1 LGFWIWDFG
10 FGWMS
15 EDKLEKA
22 AAENVDATD
31 ENSADGNEVIP
42 VSEDTENEQTEA
54 SPRRKFLVMLGVVLF
69 VLALILGYFYLE
81 RRDRTEVSATK
92 DEEEKP
98 EAVVSVKVAKA
109 EKESISK
116 EFTAIGTVAPA
127 EQSTVAASISA
138 QIKQM
143 RLLKNQFVRQG
154 EVLAVLASQDL
165 QAQRNEAKTALDEA
179 RLNLETLN
187 KVTIPQTRAQT
198 DKELSDAKANADNAR
213 ATYERRRDL
222 YDKGG
227 LSLKELEASKLAL
240 TNAENALRLAEQNS
254 KLNASAVNPNAR
266 AIAENK
272 IRQAQERINTID
284 TQANLAEVRAPIS
297 GFVTE
302 QFQYEGE
309 FAAQGAR
316 LLTISD
322 IGAVIVKANFADTVV
337 ADLETGDAVTIFLP
351 SAPDERMAGRV
362 TQIGRAADVQNRTV
376 EVWATFENG
385 RGLLRA
391 GDAVQFVI
399 AAKPAE
405 DAVVVPV
412 SAVTLE
418 ASNAD
423 EGTIMTVD
431 EESVAHETKVKV
443 GIKQG
448 DKIQITEG
456 LEGGETVVTEGNYAL
471 PDGAKVEA
479 TEKEEEKGS
488 GGDEEN

>member
-1 LGFWIWDFG
+1 
-10 FGWMS
+10 MS
-15 EDKLEKA
+15 EDRLEKKDSEKVV
-22 AAENVDATD
+22 ENTEV
-31 ENSADGNEVIP
+31 SAVEDGTLEPTEEVES
-42 VSEDTENEQTEA
+42 SERESS
-54 SPRRKFLVMLGVVLF
+54 SPRRKFLV
-69 VLALILGYFYLE
+69 ILGIVLLVFALVLVYFYVE
-81 RRDRTEVSATK
+81 RRNRTEVTAST
-92 DEEEKP
+92 EEEKP

-109 EKESISK
+109 EKESIAQ

-165 QAQRNEAKTALDEA
+165 QAQRNEAKAALDEA
-179 RLNLETLN
+179 RLNLQTLD
-187 KVTIPQTRAQT
+187 KVTIPQTSAQT
-198 DKELSDAKANADNAR
+198 EKELSDAKANADNAR
-213 ATYERRRDL
+213 ATYERRKDL

-227 LSLKELEASKLAL
+227 LSLKELEASRLAFQ
-240 TNAENALRLAEQNS
+240 NAENALRLAQTNS

-284 TQANLAEVRAPIS
+284 TQANLAEIRAPIS
-297 GFVTE
+297 GVVTE
-302 QFQYEGE
+302 QFEYEGE
-309 FAAQGAR
+309 FAAQGAK
-316 LLTISD
+316 LLTISS
-322 IGAVIVKANFADTVV
+322 IGSVIVKANFADTVV
-337 ADLETGDAVTIFLP
+337 ANLATGDAVVIFLP
-351 SAPDERMAGRV
+351 EAPDERMAGKV
-362 TQIGRAADVQNRTV
+362 TEISRSADPQNRTV
-376 EVWATFENG
+376 EVWANFENG

-391 GDAVQFVI
+391 GDSVQLVI
-399 AAKPAE
+399 SAKPAP

-423 EGTIMTVD
+423 EGTVMTVD
-431 EESVAHETKVKV
+431 DESVAHETKVKV

-471 PDGAKVEA
+471 PDGTKVEPS
-479 TEKEEEKGS
+479 KEEEK
-488 GGDEEN
+488 